1 MADPTLLNLYTIHGH
16 WKARAHADGTLEVV
30 LFHPFTEQEAVRE
43 ISRQMEVHAAKNDAA
58 NAILANPI
66 PKPPAPE
73 VTASEPS
80 LIGKAVLWAM
90 AEVSQMVNGKLDD
103 AQYQGRIDACQ
114 SCDALDAR
122 EAPLVGYCKACG
134 CGQNSR
140 SELTVKGR
148 MPGATCPKN
157 KWAPLAIA
165 TEASQ

>member
-1 MADPTLLNLYTIHGH
+1 MADPTILNLYTINGH
-16 WKARAHADGTLEVV
+16 WKVRAHADGTLDVL
-30 LFHPFTEQEAVRE
+30 LFHPLQPQEAVVE
-43 ISRQMEVHAAKNDAA
+43 ITRLMEVHAAKNDAA
-58 NAILANPI
+58 AAIIANPI

-73 VTASEPS
+73 ATASEPS

-90 AEVSQMVNGKLDD
+90 AEVSQIVNGKLDD
-103 AQYQGRIDACQ
+103 ANYQGRMDACK

-134 CGQNSR
+134 CGQNPR

-148 MPGATCPKN
+148 MPGATCPKS
-157 KWAPLAIA
+157 KWAPLTIA